1 MVAQLPDEELF
12 PSLLDRLVD
21 DSRPVERVQIRWRAD
36 APVAFR
42 SRTERVRDFLAREGY
57 AAVDGSSGATGDCE
71 WFQAA
76 TAALRIRE
84 LLDSVVS
91 FGLRG
96 GASLGEL
103 VEVLEVRPVPP
114 DFGAGRVGST
124 AGRDLRLSI
133 VQNLGWLLNTGQLMP
148 DADLAEFPEVRSSV
162 VNFGIPVIAGTTRS
176 SVSPLD
182 LADGI
187 RAAILRYEPRLSD
200 VEVSPVEAADQSS
213 GVTLGF
219 RIDARSWGP
228 HSFERFSVRTSL
240 DLETGRF
247 DVRRDLR

>member
-1 MVAQLPDEELF
+1 MADLPDEELF

-21 DSRPVERVQIRWRAD
+21 DSRPVERVQVRWRAD
-36 APVAFR
+36 APSAFR
-42 SRTERVRDFLAREGY
+42 SRTDRVREHLLREGY
-57 AAVDGSSGATGDCE
+57 APVDGGQGESRDCE

-76 TAALRIRE
+76 TAALRFRD
-84 LLDSVVS
+84 LLETEVV

-96 GASLGEL
+96 GAPLGEML
-103 VEVLEVRPVPP
+103 EVVEVRPVPP
-114 DFGAGRVGST
+114 DFGTGRFGST
-124 AGRDLRLSI
+124 AGRDLRVSI

-182 LADGI
+182 VADGI

-247 DVRRDLR
+247 DVRRELR